1 MSEKCIIDPE
11 RDCLGLM
18 KAQKLEEEVLDLRTR
33 NDSSHKEFFD
43 RLAVLEAHNQVQD
56 AHYSH
61 IIEKLSDITDKLSS
75 LSTRISAIE
84 FKPAKKWE
92 SIAEKALLAIV
103 GAVIGFMMTKL
114 GFK

>member
-1 MSEKCIIDPE
+1 MSEKCILDPE

-18 KAQKLEEEVLDLRTR
+18 KAQKLEEEVADLRAH
-33 NDSSHKEFFD
+33 NDGSHKEFFN

-61 IIEKLSDITDKLSS
+61 IIEKLSDITDKLGN

-92 SIAEKALLAIV
+92 SIAEKVLLAIV

>member
-1 MSEKCIIDPE
+1 MSEKCILDPE

-18 KAQKLEEEVLDLRTR
+18 KAQKLEEEVADLRAH
-33 NDSSHKEFFD
+33 NDGSHKEFFN
-43 RLAVLEAHNQVQD
+43 RLAGLEAHNQVQD

-92 SIAEKALLAIV
+92 SLAEKALFAII
-103 GAVIGFMMTKL
+103 GAVIVYAMNKL